1 VTDPLFWLILSFL
14 FVTVS
19 LTIVLAVA
27 IPALRDLARAA
38 RSAEKLFDTLKREFP
53 PTLEAIR
60 LTGIEISNLTDDVS
74 QGVQSAGQ
82 VVKQVDQ
89 SITGVKKQASRVRT
103 TTRSV
108 LVGVKA
114 AWKSFTRSQKNNST
128 MRRANDRFLP
138 IAHPTTE
145 FSTHFESAS
154 ATSNTHRSKLEDES
168 FQKEQSPEA
177 TLEAV
182 ETWKSENLETLWADT
197 DPESLPPPPY
207 RP

>member
-1 VTDPLFWLILSFL
+1 VTDPLFWLVLSFL

-89 SITGVKKQASRVRT
+89 GITGVKKQASRVRS

-108 LVGVKA
+108 LIGVKA
-114 AWKSFTRSQKNNST
+114 AWKSFTRPQRNHSA
-128 MRRANDRFLP
+128 MRRSNDRFLP
-138 IAHPTTE
+138 TTHANAE
-145 FSTHFESAS
+145 LPAHFETTAS
-154 ATSNTHRSKLEDES
+154 GNAHRSGLEDTS
-168 FQKEQSPEA
+168 LPAEQSQQ
-177 TLEAV
+177 EAV
-182 ETWKSENLETLWADT
+182 EALENWQSDNLEKLWADA
-197 DPESLPPPPY
+197 DPETPPAPPY
-207 RP
+207 RS